1 MIKTNIRI
9 FLVDDHKIVR
19 DGIRSLLIDQEHIQ
33 IVGEASNG
41 KEAIQQLEKA
51 YPVDVVLMDINM
63 PEMDGISC
71 TKTLKE
77 MGCDC
82 KILALTMIKEDQH
95 IRSMVESGASGY
107 LLKDAGEEE
116 LVQAIENV
124 ADGKPYFSDEAT
136 AALLRQFVTK
146 KHGHEPT
153 KGMDLT
159 EREIQVLKLITEE
172 FTNQEIADKLF
183 ISVRTVDAHRRNL
196 MEKIG
201 AKNMAGLVRYAIEK
215 GYV

>member
-1 MIKTNIRI
+1 
-9 FLVDDHKIVR
+9 
-19 DGIRSLLIDQEHIQ
+19 
-33 IVGEASNG
+33 
-41 KEAIQQLEKA
+41 
-51 YPVDVVLMDINM
+51 M
-63 PEMDGISC
+63 PEMDGITC
-71 TKTLKE
+71 TKALKE

-82 KILALTMIKEDQH
+82 KILALTMLKEDQH

-146 KHGHEPT
+146 KHTHEPV

-159 EREIQVLKLITEE
+159 EREIEVLKLITEE